1 MSDQIEQVVTVE
13 RASEH
18 VVLVTLQRPD
28 ARNAINAAV
37 TARMRDI
44 VRETEADP
52 SIWAVVLTGAGGKAF
67 CAGADLKEVS
77 EGGIA
82 GLIDSDAGFA
92 SFVHASRSKLW
103 IAAVNGFAMAGGCEI
118 SLACDMIVASHDA
131 QFALPE
137 VKRGLIAAAG
147 GLFRLP
153 RRIPRA
159 IAFEMIATGDPI
171 TAERALALGLVNCVV
186 AKDDTVTAALALA
199 EKVCQNAPIAVRE
212 SLGVA
217 RRAIDDTE
225 EALDSLSN
233 AAQDRVMLTA
243 DFAEGPKAFVEKRPP
258 NWVGR

>member
-1 MSDQIEQVVTVE
+1 MSNQIEQVVAVE
-13 RASEH
+13 RMAAH
-18 VVLVTLQRPD
+18 IVLVTLQRPG

-37 TARMRDI
+37 TARMREI
-44 VRETEADP
+44 VQETEADP

-77 EGGIA
+77 EGRISE
-82 GLIDSDAGFA
+82 LIDRDAGFA

-103 IAAVNGFAMAGGCEI
+103 IAAVDGFAMAGGCEI
-118 SLACDMIVASHDA
+118 SLACDMIVASEDA

-171 TAERALALGLVNCVV
+171 TAERALALGLVNRVV
-186 AKDDTVTAALALA
+186 AKEDTVTAALSLA
-199 EKVCQNAPIAVRE
+199 DKICQNAPVAVRE

-217 RRAIDDTE
+217 RRALDETE
-225 EALDSLSN
+225 ETLDRLSN
-233 AAQDRVMLTA
+233 EAQERVMLTA
-243 DFAEGPKAFVEKRPP
+243 DFAEGPRAFVEKRPP
-258 NWVGR
+258 NWVGS

>member
-1 MSDQIEQVVTVE
+1 MSDQIEVATVE
-13 RASEH
+13 RIGEH

-28 ARNAINAAV
+28 ARNAINAAI
-37 TARMRDI
+37 TARMREI
-44 VRETEADP
+44 VRETEADA

-77 EGGIA
+77 EGRISE
-82 GLIDSDAGFA
+82 LIDPEAGFA
-92 SFVHASRSKLW
+92 SFVHARRSKLW

-118 SLACDMIVASHDA
+118 LLDCDMIIASDDA

-137 VKRGLIAAAG
+137 VRRGLIAAAG

-153 RRIPRA
+153 RRIPSA

-171 TAERALALGLVNCVV
+171 TAERALALGLVNRVV
-186 AKDDTVTAALALA
+186 AKDDTVAAALSLA
-199 EKVCQNAPIAVRE
+199 ERICQNAPIAVRE

-217 RRAIDDTE
+217 RRALDETE
-225 EALDSLSN
+225 EVLDRLSN
-233 AAQDRVMLTA
+233 EAQERVMLTD